1 MGGWKLTNYPVRL
14 LVDLTWRIRK
24 VKPVFV
30 SGQSCMASLQ
40 LAIVE
45 ENFQH
50 SLFKIQGALPT
61 QVTPAKQ
68 SMTRVFLSSHYY
80 DHSCFLIPYMKNCE
94 AHEVGK
100 DKFP

>member
-1 MGGWKLTNYPVRL
+1 MCGWKLTNYPVHL

-24 VKPVFV
+24 VNPVTV
-30 SGQSCMASLQ
+30 SGQSCLASLQ
-40 LAIVE
+40 LATVE
-45 ENFQH
+45 ENFQR
-50 SLFKIQGALPT
+50 SLCKTQGALPT

-80 DHSCFLIPYMKNCE
+80 DHSCFLIPFAKNYE

>member
-24 VKPVFV
+24 VKPVSV
-30 SGQSCMASLQ
+30 SGQSCLARLQ

-45 ENFQH
+45 ENFQR
-50 SLFKIQGALPT
+50 SLCKIQDALPM

-80 DHSCFLIPYMKNCE
+80 DPLLFPNSL
-94 AHEVGK
+94 HEEL
-100 DKFP
+100 